1 MKNDHQALYFRD
13 QFEGTSGAGVIGL
26 SSAVNVQLLIP
37 GVDITIIADQFATE
51 TTSDGAAGHFGI
63 LSERT
68 NADTKKL
75 SRWTHD
81 SFEWY
86 HQLYMSE
93 ESNSAGVLR
102 LFGYQLWSSKRP
114 APFHSKFDYTFRELS
129 KKELQRLPGNH
140 TYGWAQD
147 SLMVEC
153 RRYLPWL
160 LKKFK
165 DKGGKIV
172 RRRLN
177 NINEIGESYDVIVNC
192 TGLGSRTLF
201 NDKMMV
207 PIRGHTIRAKAP
219 WIKHFYIGGNG
230 DTYIYP
236 GQDNVVLGGTRQRGE
251 ECLKK
256 DQKYFD
262 DIIDRCCTLVPS
274 LKHADIEKLWVGL
287 RPWRSTVRLEM
298 EVISIN
304 DRRLPV
310 VHNYGHGSDG
320 VCLSWGCG
328 VDAAHLVKEQL
339 GQTGAQQT
347 LSKL

>member
-1 MKNDHQALYFRD
+1 MTMAHVCVL
-13 QFEGTSGAGVIGL
+13 GAGVIGL

-114 APFHSKFDYTFRELS
+114 VWLGPGFIDGGMPA
-129 KKELQRLPGNH
+129 LP
-140 TYGWAQD
+140 TMA
-147 SLMVEC
+147 SE
-153 RRYLPWL
+153 
-160 LKKFK
+160 K
-165 DKGGKIV
+165 
-172 RRRLN
+172 
-177 NINEIGESYDVIVNC
+177 IGESYDVIVNC